1 MQFKFYFFFYLGV
14 QLPENKFRQFFG
26 GKFKK
31 CPFWQRFHHDQI
43 FSTACTTTHLLH
55 AQAGD
60 GIKQPVRAPHAIG

>member
-1 MQFKFYFFFYLGV
+1 MIFD
-14 QLPENKFRQFFG
+14 

-43 FSTACTTTHLLH
+43 FSTACTATHLLH

-60 GIKQPVRAPHAIG
+60 GIKQPVRAPHATG